1 MISISDCEAIVLG
14 YECIPVLSSLLENYD
29 RELPELKIIYLLED
43 NSSITLLA
51 EKFPRHK
58 FISVCEP
65 TPDNNIPC
73 HLAKE
78 NDYAY
83 LLFTSG
89 TTGQPKGI
97 GITHRNI
104 CAYLESILSQYDYC
118 SEDRVSQA
126 FDLTFDPSVHDV
138 FTAWLSGSCLCVV
151 PASSL
156 MAPSRFIQEHKL
168 TVWYSVP
175 SIPMFMDNL
184 NMLHEGRFPN
194 LRYSMFSGEILPKTI
209 AQKWQK
215 AAPNSQV
222 INYYGPTEAT
232 VNITYYNW
240 DQETSS
246 DLCRNGGVPLGH
258 PFPEQ
263 EIRIVDTDGQE
274 LPSGHRGELIVSGC
288 QVASGYIN
296 NQEKT
301 ADAFRLLPGE
311 PDKTW
316 YYTGDLAERDSN
328 GIIYYYGRKDLQVQ
342 ILGHR
347 VELSEIE
354 GVLKQTTGTDF
365 VIVVPWPPNQIS
377 GHADEIVAVIGT
389 KPDSSLAEIAIDTCK
404 STLPSYMI
412 PSDILFMD
420 QFPLSQ
426 NGKFDRKVIT
436 EFVGSTRSMQ
446 KKKNYE

>member
-1 MISISDCEAIVLG
+1 
-14 YECIPVLSSLLENYD
+14 
-29 RELPELKIIYLLED
+29 
-43 NSSITLLA
+43 
-51 EKFPRHK
+51 
-58 FISVCEP
+58 
-65 TPDNNIPC
+65 
-73 HLAKE
+73 LAKE

-97 GITHRNI
+97 GVTHRNI
-104 CAYLESILSQYDYC
+104 CAYLEFILFQYDYC
-118 SEDRVSQA
+118 SEDRISQA
-126 FDLTFDPSVHDV
+126 FDLTFDPSAHDV

-184 NMLHEGRFPN
+184 NMLHEGRFPS

-240 DQETSS
+240 DREISS
-246 DLCRNGGVPLGH
+246 DLCRNGGVPLGY

-263 EIRIVDTDGQE
+263 EIRIVDSDGQE
-274 LPSGHRGELIVSGC
+274 LPSGHRGELIVSGS

-296 NQEKT
+296 NPEKT
-301 ADAFRLLPGE
+301 ADAFQILPGE

-316 YYTGDLAERDSN
+316 YYTGDIAERDSN

-342 ILGHR
+342 VLGHR

-354 GVLKQTTGTDF
+354 GILKKTTGTDF
-365 VIVVPWPPNQIS
+365 VIVVPWPQNQIS
-377 GHADEIVAVIGT
+377 GHADEIVAVIGM

-404 STLPSYMI
+404 SALPSYMI
-412 PSDILFMD
+412 PSDILFLD
-420 QFPLSQ
+420 PFPISQ
-426 NGKFDRKVIT
+426 NGKFDRKAIT
-436 EFVGSTRSMQ
+436 EFVRSTRSIQ
-446 KKKNYE
+446 NGKNYE